1 MPDSIYLDHNATARP
16 APEAVRALADCLRHA
31 WGNPSSSHPLG
42 QTARRTLDAARRA
55 LAAWLGCKP
64 AEIVFTS
71 GATEANTIA
80 LRGAVARACGAR
92 RRLLVSR
99 VEHAGLLKLVRELQ
113 AQGTP
118 LDFIDVRRDGALD
131 LAAAQAQMRD
141 DVALVSVMAAN
152 NETGVLMPIAAL
164 ARMAHACGALLHV
177 DATQLVG
184 RLPFDFAASGADLAS
199 LSAHKI
205 GGPKGVGALLLRHG
219 LAWPALFAGTQ
230 ERGRRGGTENLPG
243 IAGFAAAAGRLM
255 TGEPLPARAARI
267 GRLRDRLEQ
276 GLRERLAIEVYG
288 ATQPR
293 LPNTSCLRIAG
304 LHADE
309 VLNRLER
316 LGVIA
321 SAGAACMA
329 GADEPSHV
337 LLAMGVAREEA
348 LGAVR
353 FSLGD
358 DTTEDEIRYVVERLP
373 AALGA
378 RRAA

>member
-1 MPDSIYLDHNATARP
+1 MSASVYLDHNATTPP
-16 APEAVRALADCLRHA
+16 APEAVRALTDCLQRT

-42 QTARRTLDAARRA
+42 QLARQALDAARGRI
-55 LAAWLGCKP
+55 AAWLGCRP

-71 GATEANTIA
+71 GATEANAIA
-80 LRGAVARACGAR
+80 LRGAVARATGAR

-99 VEHAGLLKLVRELQ
+99 VEHAGLLKLARELQ
-113 AQGTP
+113 AHGTP
-118 LDFIDVRRDGALD
+118 VDFIDVRPDGALD
-131 LAAAQAQMRD
+131 LAAARAQLRD

-164 ARMAHACGALLHV
+164 APIVHACGALLHV

-184 RLPFDFAASGADLAS
+184 RLPFDLATSGADLVS
-199 LSAHKI
+199 LSAHKL
-205 GGPKGVGALLLRHG
+205 GGPKGVGALLLRRG
-219 LAWPALFAGTQ
+219 LTWPVLFAGTQ

-243 IAGFAAAAGRLM
+243 IVGFAAAVERL
-255 TGEPLPARAARI
+255 TGGEPLPARAARI
-267 GRLRDRLEQ
+267 ARLRDGLEQ
-276 GLRERLAIEVYG
+276 GLRAQLAIEVYG
-288 ATQPR
+288 GTQPR
-293 LPNTSCLRIAG
+293 LPNTSCLRIGA

-316 LGVIA
+316 IGVIA

-329 GADEPSHV
+329 GGDEPSHV
-337 LLAMGVAREEA
+337 LLAMGVAREQA
-348 LGAVR
+348 AGAVR

-373 AALGA
+373 AALGE
-378 RRAA
+378 RLAA